1 MSRIRRPRNGRFL
14 SSQRFFRRFRRNT
27 EALFSP
33 GNLVSLIPHGGEFF
47 PTLFASLD
55 EADESICL
63 EFYIIRDDSTG
74 KRLAEHLLAAVG
86 RGVQVLLLYDY
97 IGSFETPNSF
107 FKRLEHGGVR
117 CVPFNPPP
125 FRRGIAWFDKRDH
138 RKMAVIDGRR
148 AFVGGINI
156 ADEYDAFGE
165 DHRRWRDVAI
175 SLEGPAARQLQRLF
189 LESWVGETGVDSFV
203 TTDTAQPWAGRDQV
217 LIVSGGPHHN
227 RSYIRSA
234 FRMAMAGATS
244 IIRIANPYFIPGP
257 RVVRSLLRAA
267 RRGVRIQL
275 MLPARSD
282 VPLVRLVS
290 RSTYAPLLK
299 AGIEIYERERTMLH
313 AKVML
318 IDDYW
323 SVVGSANLD
332 QRSFHRN
339 YEVNV
344 IVDSHEFGRQV
355 AAMFA
360 TDLALSRRIVLDEH
374 ERRGWFI
381 RLLERLC
388 STVSWFL

>member
-1 MSRIRRPRNGRFL
+1 MSHIRRPRSERFL
-14 SSQRFFRRFRRNT
+14 RSRRFFRRFRRNT

-47 PTLFASLD
+47 PTLLASLD
-55 EADESICL
+55 EASESVCL
-63 EFYIIRDDSTG
+63 EFYLIRDDATG
-74 KRLAEHLLAAVG
+74 RHLAERLLAAAA

-97 IGSFETPNSF
+97 IGSFETPNAF
-107 FKRLEHGGVR
+107 FRRLEGGGVR

-125 FRRGIAWFDKRDH
+125 FKRGIAWFDKRDH
-138 RKMAVIDGRR
+138 RKMAIIDGRR

-165 DHRRWRDVAI
+165 DHRRWRDVAL

-189 LESWVGETGVDSFV
+189 LESWIGETGESPLVLPDQ
-203 TTDTAQPWAGRDQV
+203 AQAWVGRDQV

-267 RRGVRIQL
+267 HRGIRIQL

-299 AGIEIYERERTMLH
+299 AGIEIYEREKTMLH

-323 SVVGSANLD
+323 TVVGSANLD

-360 TDLALSRRIVLDEH
+360 TDLALSRRILLDEH

>member
-1 MSRIRRPRNGRFL
+1 MSRFRHPRSHRFL
-14 SSQRFFRRFRRNT
+14 RSHRFFRRFRLST

-47 PTLFASLD
+47 PTLFAALD
-55 EADESICL
+55 EARESICL
-63 EFYIIRDDSTG
+63 EFYLVRDDSTG
-74 KRLAEHLLAAVG
+74 RRLAERLLAAAD

-97 IGSFETPNSF
+97 IGSFDTPNAF
-107 FKRLEHGGVR
+107 FRKLERDGVR
-117 CVPFNPPP
+117 CAPFNPPP

-138 RKMAVIDGRR
+138 RKMVIIDGRH

-156 ADEYDAFGE
+156 ADEYDGFGE
-165 DHRRWRDVAI
+165 DHGRWRDVAL
-175 SLEGPAARQLQRLF
+175 SLNGPAARQLQRLF
-189 LESWVGETGVDSFV
+189 LESWGDETG
-203 TTDTAQPWAGRDQV
+203 TTPLTTPEEAQPWAGRDQV

-234 FRMAMAGATS
+234 FRMAMAGATG

-267 RRGVRIQL
+267 RRGIRIQL
-275 MLPARSD
+275 MLPAHSD

-290 RSTYAPLLK
+290 RGTYAPLLK
-299 AGIEIYERERTMLH
+299 AGIEIYEREKTMLH

-323 SVVGSANLD
+323 SVIGSANLD

-388 STVSWFL
+388 STISWFL